1 MEKNAVC
8 VIARRIKVCAN
19 RKNTDENGE
28 KMVKLLEKL
37 SFSVQGATKVN
48 GREVPKPNEDRLFF
62 DEKNGVFMLLDGV
75 TRPDKEYIEAPGESA
90 VGDIGDIVIDVA
102 YRYIIDHLSDSDP
115 ENILRGA
122 VGAANML
129 IKEYRQRKSE
139 KEWGYL
145 PSTIGIICLLRG
157 RTLYYV
163 CAGDCLGMLIRRG
176 TKILFGKE
184 WTLEAVDMLRM
195 TKDERYAKYCNHPEN
210 TLSYTVLNGD
220 DLVADNLEYSY
231 LDLHEGDTVI
241 LSSDGICNYLKY
253 EKSATVLS
261 QAPEEMIARSAK
273 YDKAPFA
280 TYIDDKAMIKISF

>member
-1 MEKNAVC
+1 
-8 VIARRIKVCAN
+8 
-19 RKNTDENGE
+19 
-28 KMVKLLEKL
+28 MVKLLEKL

-102 YRYIIDHLSDSDP
+102 YRYIIDHLNESDP
-115 ENILRGA
+115 EKILRGA
-122 VGAANML
+122 VGAANLL
-129 IKEYRQRKSE
+129 IKEYRQRKTE
-139 KEWGYL
+139 QEWGYL

-195 TKDERYAKYCNHPEN
+195 SKAERYAKYCNHPEN
-210 TLSYTVLNGD
+210 TLSYTVFNGD
-220 DLVADNLEYSY
+220 DLVVDNLEYSY

-261 QAPEEMIARSAK
+261 QTPEEMIAQSAK
-273 YDKAPFA
+273 YDELPFA
-280 TYIDDKAMIKISF
+280 TYIDDKAMIKISFR